1 MPYRILVVDDDRIM
15 AQFLADSLGVLGHD
29 AIIAAGPRAA
39 LRSLSGSVPD
49 VLFMDVN
56 MPGIDGLELC
66 RFLRREPTTATLPI
80 IIVSAADDQ
89 SHREAAYRAGAD
101 FFIGKPAMIDDLDY
115 ALKRVVPRI
124 GRVQPPGQTSP
135 TLPNNLAE

>member
-1 MPYRILVVDDDRIM
+1 MTYKILVVDDDRIM
-15 AQFLADSLGVLGHD
+15 AQFLADSLDILGHSVV
-29 AIIAAGPRAA
+29 IAAGPRAA
-39 LRSLSGSVPD
+39 LRSLSLTVPD

-66 RFLRREPTTATLPI
+66 RFLRREPTTAGLPI
-80 IIVSAADDQ
+80 VIVSAADDQ
-89 SHREAAYRAGAD
+89 AHREAAYRAGAD

-124 GRVQPPGQTSP
+124 GRVQPPGQTTP
-135 TLPNNLAE
+135 TQPNNLAE